1 MKEYSQIQKF
11 ISVLMIFILLI
22 YLSGC
27 ISSKIISIS
36 KADLPLPDSGKYAY
50 IVHSGKWKF
59 LLEKSTISNGILSSR
74 IIQTY
79 SDKSYDAGNKIHL
92 YLSSDSVIKFD
103 TGEFLS
109 VPLDE
114 VTKAELQEIHG
125 LGASLIIPIVCF
137 GVVMTVL
144 VIYGFFKGILYITNI
159 PA

>member
-11 ISVLMIFILLI
+11 ISVLMIFILLA

-27 ISSKIISIS
+27 ASTKIISIS
-36 KADLPLPDSGKYAY
+36 KSDLPLSDSSKYAY
-50 IVHSGKWKF
+50 IVHSEKWKF
-59 LLEKSTISNGILSSR
+59 LLEKSTISNGILSGR
-74 IIQTY
+74 VIQTY
-79 SDKSYDAGNKIHL
+79 SDKSYDAGNNIHL

-125 LGASLIIPIVCF
+125 LGASIIVPIVCF
-137 GVVMTVL
+137 GVVVSAL
-144 VIYGFFKGILYITNI
+144 VISGFFKALNWLTHIE
-159 PA
+159 